1 MPDVLSA
8 VPYVDDILHQPEALL
23 ETLTAFAGLEPA
35 DISRFAS
42 QLRSGKLKRVILTG
56 MGSSYHALHPLL
68 LGLLGQGIQAQMVE
82 TSEMI
87 HHAPGLFSPDALIVA
102 VSQSGASAEILQL
115 LLRVPAQAKVIG
127 VTNTSGS
134 PLTLRANAVLVT
146 RAGPENTVSCKTY
159 VTTLLALDVL
169 KDLLISRDP
178 TGTLFELEGLPETV
192 ATYLSGMQDYL
203 DSLEKRLQEIKYLIL
218 AGRGASLAAAGTG
231 GLIIKEAAHFPAEGM
246 SCAAFRHGPLD
257 MVSPQTF
264 TLVYEGRDPS
274 RALNRNLVAD
284 IQKAGGVA
292 ALVETFPARDVFH
305 LPPIPPS
312 GLPILEILPA
322 QMLSV
327 ALARLHDHIPGQFT
341 WGSKVT
347 RIE

>member
-1 MPDVLSA
+1 
-8 VPYVDDILHQPEALL
+8 
-23 ETLTAFAGLEPA
+23 
-35 DISRFAS
+35 
-42 QLRSGKLKRVILTG
+42 
-56 MGSSYHALHPLL
+56 
-68 LGLLGQGIQAQMVE
+68 
-82 TSEMI
+82 
-87 HHAPGLFSPDALIVA
+87 
-102 VSQSGASAEILQL
+102 
-115 LLRVPAQAKVIG
+115 
-127 VTNTSGS
+127 
-134 PLTLRANAVLVT
+134 
-146 RAGPENTVSCKTY
+146 
-159 VTTLLALDVL
+159 
-169 KDLLISRDP
+169 
-178 TGTLFELEGLPETV
+178 
-192 ATYLSGMQDYL
+192 
-203 DSLEKRLQEIKYLIL
+203 
-218 AGRGASLAAAGTG
+218 
-231 GLIIKEAAHFPAEGM
+231 LIIKEAAHFPAEGM

-274 RALNRNLVAD
+274 SALNRNLVAD

-292 ALVETFPARDVFH
+292 ALVETSPARDVFH